1 MKASYQPIGE
11 QHIVVDTSKESPSI
25 NAAKIINHISRMDI
39 ESNEKLN
46 V

>member
-1 MKASYQPIGE
+1 MKATYHPIE
-11 QHIVVDTSKESPSI
+11 EEHFVVDTSKESPSI
-25 NAAKIINHISRMDI
+25 SAAKIINHISRMDI